1 MENSEAKIMVT
12 KTDGRV
18 VPFDP
23 NKIINVLSRIG
34 AEDQDIDFVLKQI
47 NKVVYEGIPT
57 KKLYQIVFNT
67 LKRKDRSLAGRYNLK
82 NAIFALGPSGFPF
95 EEYVGSLF
103 KAEGYSVKTGITVQG
118 KCVDHEVDVV
128 AENLSELN
136 MMECKFHSTKKTYCS
151 VQHSLYIRARFWD
164 IENKWE
170 QDKIHSHSS
179 RRFFAWLVTNTRF
192 TTDAMTYG
200 TCSGLKMMSWDFPLN
215 NSLKDRIDN
224 LGLHPV
230 TAIVSL
236 LQKEK
241 RKLLDTGV
249 VLCKSLN
256 ADILRS
262 LGVDEIRIPNIIKE
276 SANLCRQN
284 K

>member
-1 MENSEAKIMVT
+1 MKYSEAKIMVT
-12 KTDGRV
+12 KSDGRV

-23 NKIINVLSRIG
+23 NKITNVLRRIG
-34 AEDQDIDFVLKQI
+34 VEDQDIDFVLKQI
-47 NKVVYEGIPT
+47 HEVIYEEIPT

-67 LKRKDRSLAGRYNLK
+67 LKKKDRSLAGRYNLK

-95 EEYVGSLF
+95 EKYVSSLF
-103 KAEGYSVKTGITVQG
+103 IAEGYSVTTGITVQG

-128 AENLSELN
+128 AENISELN
-136 MMECKFHSTKKTYCS
+136 MMECKFHSNKKTYCS

-164 IENKWE
+164 IETKWE
-170 QDKIHSHSS
+170 QDRTDLSKKFSG
-179 RRFFAWLVTNTRF
+179 ALVTNTRF
-192 TTDAMTYG
+192 STDAITYG
-200 TCSGLKMMSWDFPLN
+200 TCSGLRMLSWDFPHN
-215 NSLKDRIDN
+215 NSLKDRIDKF
-224 LGLHPV
+224 GLHPV

-241 RKLLDTGV
+241 RKLLDIGV

-256 ADILRS
+256 ADILRG
-262 LGVDEIRIPNIIKE
+262 LGIDEIRILGIIKE
-276 SANLCRQN
+276 SANLCRRN

>member
-1 MENSEAKIMVT
+1 MKNSEAKIMVT

-18 VPFDP
+18 VSFDP
-23 NKIINVLSRIG
+23 NKITNVLRRIG
-34 AEDQDIDFVLKQI
+34 VEDQDIDFILKQI
-47 NKVVYEGIPT
+47 YKVIYEGIPT

-67 LKRKDRSLAGRYNLK
+67 LKKKDRSLAGRYNLK

-103 KAEGYSVKTGITVQG
+103 KAEGYSVTTGITVQG

-128 AENLSELN
+128 AENISELN

-164 IENKWE
+164 IETKWE
-170 QDKIHSHSS
+170 QDRTDLSKKFSGS
-179 RRFFAWLVTNTRF
+179 LVTNTRF
-192 TTDAMTYG
+192 TTDAITYG

-236 LQKEK
+236 SQKEK
-241 RKLLDTGV
+241 QKLLNLGV

-256 ADILRS
+256 ADILRD
-262 LGVDEIRIPNIIKE
+262 LGIDENRIPNVIKE